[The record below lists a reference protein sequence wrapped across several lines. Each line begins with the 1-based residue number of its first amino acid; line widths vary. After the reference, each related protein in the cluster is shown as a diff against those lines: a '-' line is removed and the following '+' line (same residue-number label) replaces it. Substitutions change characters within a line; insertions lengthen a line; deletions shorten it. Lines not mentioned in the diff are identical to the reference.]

1 MGPVFFIRKVS
12 IYGNNKSR
20 VQKLKK
26 KREKELPRKKKKGTY
41 KMDQNAR
48 FCRDMAGVY
57 LSEQKLARY
66 AQSRAFVFA
75 D

>member
-1 MGPVFFIRKVS
+1 
-12 IYGNNKSR
+12 
-20 VQKLKK
+20 
-26 KREKELPRKKKKGTY
+26 
-41 KMDQNAR
+41 MDQNAR